1 MDGHFRSLT
10 YMRPLAIWGMQWALS
25 LPKVI
30 LDAPHVNIMDRIQLS
45 PQSAKSYHT
54 EGGVR
59 KIAEKGTFFSNSVFQ
74 CAC

>member
-10 YMRPLAIWGMQWALS
+10 YMRPLSIWGMQWALS

-30 LDAPHVNIMDRIQLS
+30 LDAPRVNIMDRIQLS
-45 PQSAKSYHT
+45 PQSSRSHHEET
-54 EGGVR
+54 GVK
-59 KIAEKGTFFSNSVFQ
+59 KIAEKAKCFSNSVFR